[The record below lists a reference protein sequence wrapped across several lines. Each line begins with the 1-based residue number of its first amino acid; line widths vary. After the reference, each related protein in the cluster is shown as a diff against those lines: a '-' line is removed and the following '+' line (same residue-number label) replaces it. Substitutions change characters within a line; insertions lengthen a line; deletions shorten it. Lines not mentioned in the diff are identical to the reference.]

1 MDLTPCLPGG
11 LAESHQRAHEHV
23 QLGQG
28 WCPAA
33 LDACRSRHCRRCWSP
48 VTPSRQA
55 GCPTEARPTS
65 ASVVLTASKAEPSSG
80 QALRPSGL
88 PPAAD
93 GAPSPTRQAWAG
105 ADCGPWERAEEQ
117 RTGLGGG
124 SPVTAGP
131 AKAPQAYPNF
141 WPHLETPFSAD
152 TLFCREARWL
162 GLRASL
168 WETRAQGPASDLL
181 NSLQVPSRL

>member
-117 RTGLGGG
+117 RTGLGGD
-124 SPVTAGP
+124 PP
-131 AKAPQAYPNF
+131 LPQAQQRHHRPTLTSGPTWRPRF
-141 WPHLETPFSAD
+141 LLTPCSA
-152 TLFCREARWL
+152 
-162 GLRASL
+162 GK
-168 WETRAQGPASDLL
+168 QGGSDSEPRSGRQELKVQLL
-181 NSLQVPSRL
+181 TC